1 MYAVRRTTLQRIRSK
16 PINKPMPLLL
26 ANYHKGSDAFSC
38 ESKVLV
44 SFTRIYFTG
53 RWIGFSMQWSVLH
66 TFLCRL
72 DKTAFLNSDIFLFL
86 ISFLD
91 CCCWRLWKCSMQ
103 AHFEGVFCDFSPIP
117 LACLPP
123 RSKVRSFDRAHVVL
137 SPSHS
142 LRVNC
147 YLLAKIALIIPQS
160 TVGSLPRVK
169 RVEHYLQLEKIQ
181 LPLIETRPTNSKRK
195 KLITTYNERGGSLP

>member
-1 MYAVRRTTLQRIRSK
+1 MGLMRVISQRFGKFSFKRYAVRGIPLQKIRSK

-91 CCCWRLWKCSMQ
+91 CCCLRLWKCSMQ
-103 AHFEGVFCDFSPIP
+103 PHFEGVLCDFLRYHLHAS
-117 LACLPP
+117 
-123 RSKVRSFDRAHVVL
+123 RRVRKLD
-137 SPSHS
+137 HS
-142 LRVNC
+142 TGRRWSCHPHTL
-147 YLLAKIALIIPQS
+147 
-160 TVGSLPRVK
+160 
-169 RVEHYLQLEKIQ
+169 
-181 LPLIETRPTNSKRK
+181 
-195 KLITTYNERGGSLP
+195 